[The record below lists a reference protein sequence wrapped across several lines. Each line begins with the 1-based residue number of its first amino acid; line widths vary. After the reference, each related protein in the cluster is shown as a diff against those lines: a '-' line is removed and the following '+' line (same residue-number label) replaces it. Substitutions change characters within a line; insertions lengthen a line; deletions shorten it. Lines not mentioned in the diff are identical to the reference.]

1 MDAILIAG
9 PTAAGKSALAMRLA
23 EAHGGV
29 IVNADSMQV
38 YAPLAVLTARP
49 SAEDMAV
56 VEHRLYGHES
66 GRAAYSTGAWYR
78 DAAEAL
84 AGIRAAGRIP
94 VVVGGTGLYFR
105 ALLGGLADMPDIPG
119 DVRDRLR
126 KELAEFGPAR
136 LHGELAAVDP
146 ETARRLA
153 EGDGQ
158 RIVRALEVFHATGRS
173 IRFLRE
179 RAGVPL
185 VDAERAQAVLVAP
198 DRAVLR
204 TRIAERARAM
214 MRSGAVEE
222 VRGLLALGLDHSL
235 PVMKAI
241 GVREIRALLE
251 GETDMATAEER
262 IAAATRR
269 YAKRQMT
276 WFRNQPGP
284 AWRICGGQEK

>member
-38 YAPLAVLTARP
+38 YAPLAILTARP
-49 SAEDMAV
+49 SAEDLAA

-78 DAAEAL
+78 DAAEVL

-105 ALLGGLADMPDIPG
+105 ALLGGLADMPAIPG

-126 KELAEFGPAR
+126 RDLAEFGPAR
-136 LHGELAAVDP
+136 LHGELAALDP
-146 ETARRLA
+146 ETARRLD

-198 DRAVLR
+198 DRAVLQ
-204 TRIAERARAM
+204 TRIADRVRAM

-284 AWRICGGQEK
+284 AWRICDGQEK